1 MEIPELKTRLS
12 ILEVA
17 RNLGIE
23 VDRNGRALCPFH
35 DDKKPSLQFSKEKNI
50 CTCFSANCTAGTM
63 DIINLT
69 EKYLKLTTHE
79 AILKLQE
86 WITPVNGIPVIQE
99 LHTGKAVPEVME
111 RVALLTKAFRY
122 FEASVFTSMPAK
134 EYLQSRGLIPATTS
148 HIGIEVGYNSGNFH
162 NRSNKNLIATAVKY
176 GLISPSKNSG
186 YNVFGKGCIVFPL
199 KNRQGQITGLYF
211 RETDDKKDN
220 RHYYLKDR
228 QGLYPHYPK
237 PETTRLILTE
247 AIIDAATLLQ
257 ITSIKTQYSILAC
270 YGTNGFTPEH
280 EQAISELQNL
290 EEIIIFFDGD
300 ESGQQGSQRIAG
312 QIKAVNS
319 NLKITIVETPQGED
333 VNSLAQNH
341 PDKQEE
347 LFTHLL
353 SLRKDFLF
361 STETLSIEKKKD
373 ILASSGTPKPA
384 QESFDAGN
392 PNRII
397 YHTET
402 AKYYVKGGLRKEL
415 DSMRVSLVIEPACPP
430 NKSRHDLLRYRCRLD
445 LYEAKQVERM
455 ASEAAEKLGLRAD
468 LIELD
473 LNRLTDRLDDY
484 RDKAIEDQEPVSTP
498 VFMDETI
505 RSKCREFL
513 SRPNLIARINDLIG
527 QAGVVG
533 EENNR
538 IFLFVISGSYKMA
551 ETLHAL
557 IQGTTGSGKTYLL
570 KKVSAFMPPEDTKHF
585 TRVTDSSL
593 YNYGMYDLKNKLI
606 CLEDLDGM
614 HEEAQLALRELQSR
628 EMLCSSTTGQDEKGN
643 IRAFERVVYGPI
655 ASMACTTRG
664 DVFEDNLS
672 RCFTLAV
679 DETWEQTV
687 KIIAYQNKKSAGQI
701 EGKREQQI
709 TEFLQNCMRMLKPY
723 EVVNPY
729 ADKVHLPEEAHKIRR
744 LNELYQ
750 AFVKQVTLINQYRRN
765 HDKQDRLISE
775 KEDLQVAAEIMFD
788 SIVLKV
794 DELDGSLRLFYE
806 RLKEYVKAKGKE
818 HHDTYHFGQREIRHA
833 LALSKSQLQR
843 YLNDLVSLEYIRQ
856 TGGFAN
862 RGFTYKVLYWDNI
875 QALRSKVKRHLQGQL
890 DQLEL
895 ACLPELPA

>member
-1 MEIPELKTRLS
+1 MEIPELKARLS
-12 ILEVA
+12 VLEVA

-23 VDRNGRALCPFH
+23 VDRHGRALCPFH
-35 DDKKPSLQFSKEKNI
+35 EDKKPSLQFSKEKNI

-69 EKYLKLTTHE
+69 EKYLKLSTHE

-86 WITPVNGIPVIQE
+86 WITPLNGIPVIQE
-99 LHTGKAVPEVME
+99 LHTGHTIPEEME
-111 RVALLTKAFRY
+111 KIALLTKAFRY
-122 FEASVFTSMPAK
+122 FENSILTSKSAK
-134 EYLQSRGLIPATTS
+134 EYLQSRCLVQATPTQA
-148 HIGIEVGYNSGNFH
+148 GIEVGYNIGSFH
-162 NRSNKNLIATAVKY
+162 NRGNKHLIATAVKY
-176 GLISPSKNSG
+176 GLLSPSKNNAGG
-186 YNVFGKGCIVFPL
+186 YNVFGKNCIVFPL
-199 KNRQGQITGLYF
+199 KDRQGRITGLYF
-211 RETDDKKDN
+211 RETDDNKEN

-228 QGLYPHYPK
+228 QGLYPRYPDSDAK
-237 PETTRLILTE
+237 KLILTE

-257 ITSIKTQYSILAC
+257 IPNLKSQYSILAC
-270 YGTNGFTPEH
+270 YGTNGFTTEH
-280 EQAISELQNL
+280 EHAIAELQEL

-300 ESGQQGSQRIAG
+300 ESGWEGAQRVTG
-312 QIKAVNS
+312 QIKAINS
-319 NLKITIVETPQGED
+319 NLKITNIEAPQGED

-341 PDKQEE
+341 TDKQED

-353 SLRKDFLF
+353 NQRKLF
-361 STETLSIEKKKD
+361 SFSNENTSDEKEK
-373 ILASSGTPKPA
+373 SPVGSGTSGSFHPV
-384 QESFDAGN
+384 QTSFDTGN
-392 PNRII
+392 PYRII
-397 YHTET
+397 FNTVT
-402 AKYYVKGGLRKEL
+402 ATYYIKGGLRKEL
-415 DSMRVSLVIEPACPP
+415 DNMRVSLVIEPVCPP
-430 NKSRHDLLRYRCRLD
+430 NKNKHELLRYRTRLD
-445 LYEAKQVERM
+445 LYEAKQVERTAGE
-455 ASEAAEKLGLRAD
+455 ASEKLGLRTD

-473 LNRLTDRLDDY
+473 LNCLTDRLDDY
-484 RDKAIEDQEPVSTP
+484 RDKTIEDQEPVNAP
-498 VFMDETI
+498 VFLDEAV

-538 IFLFVISGSYKMA
+538 IFLFVIAGSYKMA

-655 ASMACTTRG
+655 ASLACTTKG

-679 DETWEQTV
+679 DETREQTV
-687 KIIAYQNKKSAGQI
+687 KIIAYQNKKSAGHI
-701 EGKREQQI
+701 DGKREAQI
-709 TEFLQNCMRMLKPY
+709 TEFLQNCVRMLKPY

-833 LALSKSQLQR
+833 LNLSKSQLQR

-856 TGGFAN
+856 TGGFSN

-875 QALRSKVKRHLQGQL
+875 QALRAKVKRHLQGQL

-895 ACLPELPA
+895 VTV